1 MDVMVEKYLPFGYE
15 YFVMDAGWYS
25 PMNPEK
31 HQGLELESFGVCVVR
46 QAYFPNG
53 IKVLTDYAHKKG
65 LKFGVWLMRGIPRQA
80 VEENLPIPGTPYF
93 ARDIADTNSVCVW
106 SRSNYGVD
114 MTKPG
119 AQPYCNVVINAL
131 AGLGIDSI
139 KVDDMVPN
147 PREIVAIARATEE
160 GRFEGQIIPVQVTLE
175 DGSTELVTR
184 DEGIRWDTSLE
195 KLASLP
201 VIPLV
206 SGGRQLLQPVHIDD
220 VVELVLACLTAAH
233 TRITLDVVGE
243 KPVSFREWLDII
255 RRTAGR
261 CEARVLPVPY
271 ALCLAFSY
279 ISRYFSPLLQPDNL
293 RMLQAGNTADPAP
306 VAAILGRMPEDIE
319 TGWKRR

>member
-1 MDVMVEKYLPFGYE
+1 VY
-15 YFVMDAGWYS
+15 
-25 PMNPEK
+25 
-31 HQGLELESFGVCVVR
+31 
-46 QAYFPNG
+46 
-53 IKVLTDYAHKKG
+53 
-65 LKFGVWLMRGIPRQA
+65 
-80 VEENLPIPGTPYF
+80 GTGG
-93 ARDIADTNSVCVW
+93 
-106 SRSNYGVD
+106 RS
-114 MTKPG
+114 M
-119 AQPYCNVVINAL
+119 AL
-131 AGLGIDSI
+131 
-139 KVDDMVPN
+139 
-147 PREIVAIARATEE
+147 
-160 GRFEGQIIPVQVTLE
+160 F
-175 DGSTELVTR
+175 
-184 DEGIRWDTSLE
+184 E